1 MPEGLPARVS
11 RLSVRAVHRLLVSAL
26 IAFWLLVGVLIY
38 FRVSPLLP
46 EDPFPP
52 AIAPAFCACFLLAA
66 LFWSRPR
73 IAPRQSMVT
82 IEDYWRDAKIK
93 AAMDL
98 FLFLLEG
105 SARDRRTG
113 SSLEP

>member
-26 IAFWLLVGVLIY
+26 IAFWL
-38 FRVSPLLP
+38 
-46 EDPFPP
+46 
-52 AIAPAFCACFLLAA
+52 
-66 LFWSRPR
+66 
-73 IAPRQSMVT
+73 
-82 IEDYWRDAKIK
+82 WRDAKIK
-93 AAMDL
+93 AAMDQ

-113 SSLEP
+113 LSLEP